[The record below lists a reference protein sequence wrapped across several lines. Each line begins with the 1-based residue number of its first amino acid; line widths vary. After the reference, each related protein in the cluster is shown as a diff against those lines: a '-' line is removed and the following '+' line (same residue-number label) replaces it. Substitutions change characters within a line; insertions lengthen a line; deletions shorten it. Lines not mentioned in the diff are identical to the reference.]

1 MHNKNSIN
9 NGEWSNNA
17 ALCKRGC
24 LILYEQ
30 MVSQTLGSHAGSLV
44 CFCCYGCC
52 NISTFVS
59 SFFLFL
65 FSVSL
70 YFVIQVSKTK

>member
-44 CFCCYGCC
+44 
-52 NISTFVS
+52 
-59 SFFLFL
+59 
-65 FSVSL
+65 
-70 YFVIQVSKTK
+70 